1 MKILVSGSSGLIGSA
16 LVRKLEGGG
25 HDVHRLL
32 RPQSPRARNGVAWD
46 PAAGTLDP
54 RDLEGFDA
62 VIHLAGENIANRK
75 WSEEQ
80 KSRIRDSRVGST
92 ALLAGAVAALDSPPS
107 VFVCAS
113 AGGYYGD
120 RGDAL
125 LDEDASPGAGFLA
138 GNTKD
143 WEDAATAA
151 ASERT
156 RVVCLRIG
164 VVLTASGGMLSR
176 VLPIFR
182 LGLGGRLGS
191 GRQYMSWITRSDV
204 VDAAVWT
211 LERDDL
217 SGPVNVSTPNPV
229 TNAEFTRALGRAV
242 RRPAFLFVPQFA
254 LRIAQGDLSEVV
266 TSSARMDPAR
276 LTASGFRFRHPD
288 IDGALEWA
296 LTDTE
301 R

>member
-1 MKILVSGSSGLIGSA
+1 MSGNWKAADTTYTGCSGRS
-16 LVRKLEGGG
+16 
-25 HDVHRLL
+25 
-32 RPQSPRARNGVAWD
+32 RPRHPNGITWD

-54 RDLEGFDA
+54 RHLEGFDA

-125 LDEDASPGAGFLA
+125 LDEDAPPGSGFLA
-138 GNTKD
+138 VNTKD

-156 RVVCLRIG
+156 RVVSLRIG

-191 GRQYMSWITRSDV
+191 GKQYMSWITRSDV
-204 VDAAVWT
+204 VDATVWT
-211 LERDDL
+211 LEHDDL
-217 SGPVNVSTPNPV
+217 SGPINVSTPNPV

-254 LRIAQGDLSEVV
+254 LRIVQGDLSEVV

-276 LTASGFRFRHPD
+276 LAASGFQFQHPD

-296 LTDTE
+296 LTDTA

>member
-1 MKILVSGSSGLIGSA
+1 MKVLVSGSSGLIGSA
-16 LVRKLEGGG
+16 LIRNLESGG

-32 RPQSPRARNGVAWD
+32 RPQSPGAPNAVMWD
-46 PAAGTLDP
+46 PAAGSLDP

-62 VIHLAGENIANRK
+62 VVHLAGENIANRK
-75 WSEEQ
+75 WSPEQ
-80 KSRIRDSRVGST
+80 MARIRDSRVGST
-92 ALLAGAVAALDSPPS
+92 ALLAGALAALDSPPS

-125 LDEDASPGAGFLA
+125 LDEDAGPGEGFMA
-138 GNTKD
+138 TNTRD

-156 RVVCLRIG
+156 RVVQLRIG
-164 VVLTASGGMLSR
+164 VVLTAAGGMLSR

-191 GRQYMSWITRSDV
+191 GKQYMSWLTRADV
-204 VDAAVWT
+204 VDATVWT
-211 LERDDL
+211 LEHDDL
-217 SGPVNVSTPNPV
+217 SGPVNVSSPNPV
-229 TNAEFTRALGRAV
+229 TNSEFTRALGRAV
-242 RRPAFLFVPQFA
+242 RRPALFFVPTIA
-254 LRIAQGDLSEVV
+254 LKIMQGDLSQVV

-276 LTASGFRFRHPD
+276 LTADGFRFNHPD
-288 IDGALEWA
+288 IESALAWA
-296 LTDTE
+296 LTDTT